1 MDLSRSDSTI
11 IVDLVTVMKVDPN
24 TLNDENAGVCIF
36 CRAHRLFSA
45 APTGFLFSARP
56 EF

>member
-11 IVDLVTVMKVDPN
+11 IVDLVTVMKADLN

-36 CRAHRLFSA
+36 CRAHRLFA
-45 APTGFLFSARP
+45 AALTARLLK
-56 EF
+56 